1 MRFLILLFFAL
12 FTTVTQAQVP
22 PPTIPAPDST
32 TQFYPTYQAATQG
45 KERSSVAYRMP
56 NGNRY
61 PVYVSEVGYSLYCLA
76 YDKKRGYYLLS
87 IPTDA
92 AAGAN

>member
-1 MRFLILLFFAL
+1 MRFLFFLLFAL
-12 FTTVTQAQVP
+12 FTTAIKAQVP
-22 PPTIPAPDST
+22 PPTIPAPDT
-32 TQFYPTYQAATQG
+32 TAQFYPTYQAATQG
-45 KERSSVAYRMP
+45 KERSSVAYRFP

-76 YDKKRGYYLLS
+76 YDSDKGYYLLS